1 MLQRSYSRTTT
12 STVRFNHAFTVGRDI
27 RELSA
32 GVYAIHT
39 HEEMY
44 EGAFQPLFVQ
54 TGVDLVV
61 DRPGGTST
69 RLLRPAD
76 LREALACDAARFSLL
91 TEPSENTD
99 RGKAVERKSRAAAGI
114 A

>member
-12 STVRFNHAFTVGRDI
+12 STVRFDHAFTVGRDT
-27 RELSA
+27 RELPA

-61 DRPGGTST
+61 DRPGGSST

-76 LREALACDAARFSLL
+76 LREALARDAARFSLL
-91 TEPSENTD
+91 TEPSENPV
-99 RGKAVERKSRAAAGI
+99 RGKAVERTSGAAPDI

>member
-12 STVRFNHAFTVGRDI
+12 STVRFDHAFTVGRDT
-27 RELSA
+27 RELPA

-61 DRPGGTST
+61 DRPGGSST
-69 RLLRPAD
+69 PLIRPAD
-76 LREALACDAARFSLL
+76 LREALARDVAQSSLL
-91 TEPSENTD
+91 NQPSENPD
-99 RGKAVERKSRAAAGI
+99 RGKAGGRTSGAAPGA